1 MNNIILIGMPA
12 CGKST
17 IGVILAKT
25 MGMNFLD
32 TDLLIQGDQNAL
44 LQEIINSKGNEYF
57 QKVEERVLSSLTAS
71 KTVIATG
78 GSAVYYDRSMRH
90 LKELGTIVYLSLP
103 LSSIEER
110 LNNISTRGITMAP
123 GETLSDLYYRRVP
136 LYEKYAQITID
147 ADALSIE
154 QVVEAIIYKLSI

>member
-1 MNNIILIGMPA
+1 M
-12 CGKST
+12 
-17 IGVILAKT
+17 
-25 MGMNFLD
+25 
-32 TDLLIQGDQNAL
+32 
-44 LQEIINSKGNEYF
+44 
-57 QKVEERVLSSLTAS
+57 LSSLTAS

-78 GSAVYYDRSMRH
+78 GSAVYYDRSMSH

-123 GETLSDLYYRRVP
+123 GETLSDLYNRRVP